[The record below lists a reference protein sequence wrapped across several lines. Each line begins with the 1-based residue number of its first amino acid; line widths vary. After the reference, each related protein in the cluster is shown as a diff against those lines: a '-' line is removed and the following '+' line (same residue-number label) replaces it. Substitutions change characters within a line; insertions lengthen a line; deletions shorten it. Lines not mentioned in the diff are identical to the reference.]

1 MPLGEAYLLF
11 GPKPG
16 AARSN
21 MLATGTAAAASIFA
35 TLTDQQ
41 RKARKHRKPVQPE
54 DLTEARLRQIES
66 GAIAISAFAPRL
78 RARAAV
84 RGVIPQGDKNAEFQ
98 QNRPR

>member
-1 MPLGEAYLLF
+1 
-11 GPKPG
+11 
-16 AARSN
+16 

-41 RKARKHRKPVQPE
+41 RKARKHRDRCHNGQASVQPE
-54 DLTEARLRQIES
+54 GLTEARLRQIES
-66 GAIAISAFAPRL
+66 GALAISAFAPRL